1 MLSLRSPVAPLS
13 ALTFAAMLLAVPA
26 LAQEVEP
33 GGPPPGGPQST
44 APGAPPMPPGAPPEE
59 AKGPESGGP
68 MKSAY
73 VPSRLNLRQA
83 AGVDSALVTTI
94 PAGST
99 VQVGDCISGWCAV
112 EYEGQ
117 HGYAIAT
124 GLETGGRVRHADR
137 YGPPA
142 GNGAGGY
149 GPGGNGA
156 GGYGPGGNGA
166 GGYGPG
172 GYGPGA
178 PAYGGG
184 PAYYG
189 PPGAYYGPPYYY
201 YGYGPRYYY
210 GPRWGYYYRPY

>member
-26 LAQEVEP
+26 LAQQVEP
-33 GGPPPGGPQST
+33 GGSPPGGPQSM
-44 APGAPPMPPGAPPEE
+44 APGAPPPPPGAPPDEG
-59 AKGPESGGP
+59 KGTESGGP

-83 AGVDSALVTTI
+83 AGVDSAVVTVI

-99 VQVGDCISGWCAV
+99 VQVADCISGWCAV
-112 EYEGQ
+112 EFEGQ

-124 GLETGGRVRHADR
+124 GLEVGGRVRHAGQ

-142 GNGAGGY
+142 GNG
-149 GPGGNGA
+149 P
-156 GGYGPGGNGA
+156 

-184 PAYYG
+184 GPAYYG
-189 PPGAYYGPPYYY
+189 PPGPYYGAPYYY
-201 YGYGPRYYY
+201 YGPRYYYY

>member
-26 LAQEVEP
+26 LAQQVEP
-33 GGPPPGGPQST
+33 GGSPPGGPQSM
-44 APGAPPMPPGAPPEE
+44 APGAPPSQPGAPPDEG
-59 AKGPESGGP
+59 KGP

-83 AGVDSALVTTI
+83 AGVDSAVVTVI

-99 VQVGDCISGWCAV
+99 VQVADCISGWCAV
-112 EYEGQ
+112 EFEGQ

-124 GLETGGRVRHADR
+124 GLEVGGRVRHVGQ

-142 GNGAGGY
+142 GNGPA
-149 GPGGNGA
+149 GNG
-156 GGYGPGGNGA
+156 P

-184 PAYYG
+184 PGYYG
-189 PPGAYYGPPYYY
+189 PPGPYYGAPYYY
-201 YGYGPRYYY
+201 YGPRYYYY